1 MTYPAD
7 FTPAYEALYA
17 ALTTCTSKPR
27 ALRTEALFARL
38 LGPKDDAAQ
47 AYGQTLSK
55 KRCFV
60 KIGAPSSVTEHVNCD
75 FARYFCTVEVLRLY
89 RPGKDLFAA
98 ETDAAMR
105 QAMRDAHL
113 VAQALTYPTALS
125 ATPDESET
133 GIDGGC
139 LDLSGHTTT
148 GPDHDA
154 ANSVV
159 RMVDRFNVSITLA
172 SVDL

>member
-1 MTYPAD
+1 MTYPVD

-17 ALTTCTSKPR
+17 ALTTLTGKPR
-27 ALRTEALFARL
+27 ALQSAATFMRL
-38 LGPKDDAAQ
+38 VGPKDDAAQ
-47 AYGQTLSK
+47 AYGQTLVG

-60 KIGAPSSVTEHVNCD
+60 KISAPSSVTQHVNCD

-89 RPGKDLFAA
+89 RPGKDLFTA
-98 ETDAAMR
+98 ETDVAMK

-125 ATPDESET
+125 VAPDASET

-139 LDLSGHTTT
+139 LSLAGHTTT
-148 GPDHDA
+148 GPDHDT

-159 RMVDRFNVSITLA
+159 RMVDRFTVSITLA